1 MKKIVISLLAVLW
14 LSSPAYA
21 FSDTYYL
28 LDNDGVI
35 CVVEESDTL
44 EQAAFSTGIP
54 VKSLPLSDQRLL
66 KTGITVHGRD
76 ELLRI
81 LEDFGS

>member
-21 FSDTYYL
+21 FGDTYHL
-28 LDNDGVI
+28 LDTDGII
-35 CVVEESDTL
+35 CVVEESGTS
-44 EQAAFSTGIP
+44 EQPAFSTGIP
-54 VKSLPLSDQRLL
+54 VKSLPLSDQELL